1 MRLIHGTGERVHGL
15 KDRDQ
20 GQIPKDS
27 EIRLL
32 EMRVFSMG
40 G

>member
-1 MRLIHGTGERVHGL
+1 MRLIHGTGERVHVL
-15 KDRDQ
+15 KDGDQ
-20 GQIPKDS
+20 GQIPRDR
-27 EIRLL
+27 EMRLL